1 MKKAKYMVRF
11 DFLNENGEWKP
22 DYLSNNDNGFDRAD
36 AEYIVQDLNR
46 RDTIK
51 EARMVAMSERSCEYE
66 R

>member
-1 MKKAKYMVRF
+1 MKNAKYMVRF

-36 AEYIVQDLNR
+36 AEYIVQDMRHREN
-46 RDTIK
+46 IK
-51 EARMVAMSERSCEYE
+51 EARMVAMNEGSCDYV

>member
-11 DFLNENGEWKP
+11 DFLTEEREWKP
-22 DYLSNNDNGFDRAD
+22 GYISNYDKGFTRDE
-36 AEYIVQDLNR
+36 AEYIVQDMRR
-46 RDTIK
+46 RDNIK